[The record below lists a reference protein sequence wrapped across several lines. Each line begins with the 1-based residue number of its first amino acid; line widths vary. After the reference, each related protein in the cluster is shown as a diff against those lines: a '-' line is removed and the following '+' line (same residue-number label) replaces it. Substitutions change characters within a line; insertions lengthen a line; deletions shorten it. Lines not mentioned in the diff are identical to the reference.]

1 MKVKKITF
9 TAIVFI
15 LVEFLTLLLIP
26 EDYYV
31 KSLCWSLSPP
41 ACNSYFDPSTE
52 FFLLVALP
60 FAIFAALGAVRRWKE
75 GVMVFSSA
83 GIALLVGLLILKLT
97 DMPPLAFSAVL
108 FPALLPDKRNR
119 RVRETSIGIVL
130 ITLLLI
136 WLIARM
142 GTAKAI

>member
-15 LVEFLTLLLIP
+15 LVEFLALLLIP

-60 FAIFAALGAVRRWKE
+60 FAIFAALG

-97 DMPPLAFSAVL
+97 DMPLLAFSAVL

>member
-15 LVEFLTLLLIP
+15 LVEFLALLLIP

-52 FFLLVALP
+52 FFLLVTLP
-60 FAIFAALGAVRRWKE
+60 FAIFAALG

-97 DMPPLAFSAVL
+97 DMPLLAFSAVL